1 MPVRELVRIDEDR
14 CDGCGLCVTA
24 CAEGAIQIIDG
35 KAKLVSEVYC
45 DGLGACLGHCPQ
57 EAITVE
63 KVEAKA
69 FDEHAVAQHL
79 AALAPTGTG
88 AGVASVTPHRA
99 QQEDHMAHGGGC
111 PGSRMLQFDTAPAQ
125 TASADETGPRPSQLR
140 QWPVQLHLV
149 SPMAPYF
156 QGADVLLT
164 ADCVPFAMADFHR
177 DYLRGKA
184 LAVACPKL
192 DGNQEVYFDKLV
204 AMIEQARINSLHV
217 VIMQVPCCGGLL
229 RLAQDAA
236 AKATRK
242 VPIKCTVVGMQGEVL
257 NESWV

>member
-1 MPVRELVRIDEDR
+1 MALRELVRIDEDR
-14 CDGCGLCVTA
+14 CDGCGLCVPA

-35 KAKLVSEVYC
+35 KARLVSEIYC

-57 EAITVE
+57 EAITVD
-63 KVEAKA
+63 KVEARA
-69 FDEHAVAQHL
+69 FDERAVQQHL
-79 AALAPTGTG
+79 AALKPTAAQSAPAPEPPPRGHEER
-88 AGVASVTPHRA
+88 P
-99 QQEDHMAHGGGC
+99 MAHGGGC
-111 PGSRMLQFDTAPAQ
+111 PGSRMMQFDAPGAAAAPVDDTA
-125 TASADETGPRPSQLR
+125 PRPSQLR

-177 DYLRGKA
+177 TYLRGKA

-192 DGNQEVYFDKLV
+192 DGDQEVYFDKVV

-229 RLAQDAA
+229 RLAQDAVA
-236 AKATRK
+236 RATRK
-242 VPIKCTVVGMQGEVL
+242 VPIKCTVVGVQGEVL
-257 NESWV
+257 DESWV